1 MLSFR
6 RFSRESEHDPGGGG
20 GEGRSAGTINADWSK
35 ALKISCE
42 LPKPSSPRFIQFT
55 EDLQSSKPQIKAASS
70 VKGKSQVPSALGHCY
85 DSGCFRCARLL
96 SIYYIGICR
105 LPVFEDIMKY

>member
-6 RFSRESEHDPGGGG
+6 RFSGESEHDRG

-55 EDLQSSKPQIKAASS
+55 EDLQNSKPQMKAASS
-70 VKGKSQVPSALGHCY
+70 VKGKSQVPSALGH
-85 DSGCFRCARLL
+85 
-96 SIYYIGICR
+96 
-105 LPVFEDIMKY
+105 